1 MKKILSLMF
10 ALMLVLAWCGA
21 QGTTSTDK
29 KGEFA
34 NPEHT
39 KDEPQVVEKEQTP
52 VSFKVIAPAGMPALS
67 MVRLFVDKPE
77 IKNATISYE
86 TVDSADVLAASLIK
100 HEADVAIV
108 PTNLAAT
115 LYAKGAGYKVAG
127 SSVWGI
133 LYIASTED
141 IKSLEDLKGKTIS
154 LWGKGLTPDAMLRFV
169 LTENGIDP
177 EKDVKLEYFSTVEEL
192 ATNYLAGKSTVSM
205 IPQPVLTNVLMK
217 SEKSKVAINLQDE
230 WKKITKLDKYPQ
242 TSLII
247 SDKLAASNPVVVR
260 DFLYAY
266 DDAVDW
272 VNQNPAEAGKYYE
285 SLGIGLKAPII
296 EKAIPQSNLDFVFVN
311 DDKDSIN
318 KYLEVL
324 YKFNPKLT
332 GEKEI
337 DDGLYSKI

>member
-1 MKKILSLMF
+1 
-10 ALMLVLAWCGA
+10 
-21 QGTTSTDK
+21 
-29 KGEFA
+29 
-34 NPEHT
+34 
-39 KDEPQVVEKEQTP
+39 
-52 VSFKVIAPAGMPALS
+52 
-67 MVRLFVDKPE
+67 
-77 IKNATISYE
+77 
-86 TVDSADVLAASLIK
+86 
-100 HEADVAIV
+100 
-108 PTNLAAT
+108 
-115 LYAKGAGYKVAG
+115 
-127 SSVWGI
+127 
-133 LYIASTED
+133 
-141 IKSLEDLKGKTIS
+141 
-154 LWGKGLTPDAMLRFV
+154 
-169 LTENGIDP
+169 
-177 EKDVKLEYFSTVEEL
+177 
-192 ATNYLAGKSTVSM
+192 M
-205 IPQPVLTNVLMK
+205 IPQPVLTNILMK

>member
-10 ALMLVLAWCGA
+10 ALMLILAGCGA

-29 KGEFA
+29 KGEFS
-34 NPEHT
+34 NSEHT
-39 KDEPQVVEKEQTP
+39 KDEPQDIEKEQTP

-67 MVRLFVDKPE
+67 MVKLFVDKPE

-141 IKSLEDLKGKTIS
+141 INSLEDLKGKTIS
-154 LWGKGLTPDAMLRFV
+154 LWGKGLTPDAMLRFI

-205 IPQPVLTNVLMK
+205 IPQPVLTNILMK

-247 SDKLAASNPVVVR
+247 SDKLA
-260 DFLYAY
+260 
-266 DDAVDW
+266 AVDW